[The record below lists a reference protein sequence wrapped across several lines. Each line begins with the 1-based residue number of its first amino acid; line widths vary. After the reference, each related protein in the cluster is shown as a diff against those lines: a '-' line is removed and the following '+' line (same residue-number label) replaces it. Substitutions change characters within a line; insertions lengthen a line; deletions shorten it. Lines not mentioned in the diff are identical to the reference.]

1 MAATRD
7 IAFPA
12 GSLALEGVLHFPQA
26 LPAPAAV
33 VCHPHPAYGGDM
45 HSYVVEGICDAL
57 TSAGIAALR
66 FNFRGVGRSEG
77 RHEGGQ
83 GEREDVRAA
92 LEWLRSQPEVERNRL
107 ALAGYS
113 FGALVAA
120 ASGGFIRALALVSPP
135 AADLSLEAVAAH
147 TPVLVVTGEDDFVA
161 PPPLLREAI
170 GLRPGVELRVL
181 EGEDHFWGRR
191 LDEVASLVAEFVRTH
206 VEGG

>member
-7 IAFPA
+7 VAFPS
-12 GSLALEGVLHFPQA
+12 GPLTLEGVLHLPGVV
-26 LPAPAAV
+26 PAPAAA

-45 HSYVVEGICDAL
+45 HSYVVTTICEAL
-57 TSAGIAALR
+57 SSAGIVSLR

-77 RHEGGQ
+77 QHEGGQ
-83 GEREDVRAA
+83 GEGEDVRAA
-92 LEWLRSQPEVERNRL
+92 LEWLRSLPEVERNRL

-120 ASGGFIRALALVSPP
+120 AGGGFIRALALVSPP
-135 AADLSLEAVAAH
+135 AADLSLDAVASH

-170 GLRPGVELRVL
+170 GVRPGVELRVL
-181 EGEDHFWGRR
+181 QGEDHFWSRR
-191 LDEVASLVAEFVRTH
+191 LDEMASLVAEFVARASA
-206 VEGG
+206 G